1 MVQDDRW
8 GIWVDVEGFSN
19 LWSAG
24 DLARRGLNQLMRLI
38 FAIGRECFPRE
49 PERVF
54 AHQMGEAFYI
64 ASSFHE
70 RNLDRCA
77 SIAIALMRGMIEV
90 GCVSRA
96 AISEG
101 PLADYSG
108 TRPREIQNAGV
119 QGGDQDVVS
128 LGEGLMTLQSVM
140 GQGLINA
147 VTLDKI
153 ASSAAY
159 KGSLLLISTEMAR
172 RLSTEFVVRSLGAV
186 PEVSAID
193 WVHSTSPL
201 LDDIETTIGTATFSP
216 TDIEVR
222 LRSYI
227 ARHGLKSSWRNPTF
241 EYAGLSSGVH
251 TMP

>member
-1 MVQDDRW
+1 MEEDDRW

-24 DLARRGLNQLMRLI
+24 DLAARGLNQLMRLI
-38 FAIGRECFPRE
+38 FAIGRECYPRE
-49 PERVF
+49 PERLF
-54 AHQMGEAFYI
+54 AHQTGDAFYI

-77 SIAIALMRGMIEV
+77 SIAIALMRGATEV
-90 GCVSRA
+90 ECVSRA

-108 TRPREIQNAGV
+108 TRPREIQDACV

-128 LGEGLMTLQSVM
+128 LGEGVMTLQSVM

-153 ASSAAY
+153 ASNAAC
-159 KGSLLLISTEMAR
+159 KGSLLLISTEIAR
-172 RLSTEFVVRSLGAV
+172 RLSPGFVVRTLRAV

-201 LDDIETTIGTATFSP
+201 LNAIEAAIGAAPSSP
-216 TDIEVR
+216 ADIEVR

-227 ARHGLKSSWRNPTF
+227 ARHGLKSSWSDPTL
-241 EYAGLSSGVH
+241 EYAGLPYGVH
-251 TMP
+251 AIP